1 MTQEEQLTA
10 WDALGLNYGDF
21 ISHADLRRTLGL
33 ERPFPEKY
41 PSIPEYDAARDEYE
55 WRELLLTERKIYLD
69 IKRGHGYEMAHP
81 SEQIAIAAKQYAKTL
96 ERETRKL
103 VEVSVNVNL
112 DVLDTSQRHRVT
124 QQQDRVAALA
134 DFMGRGKQLTISVT
148 SD

>member
-1 MTQEEQLTA
+1 MILA
-10 WDALGLNYGDF
+10 MRPDATLDQIEHAIERVKELGFKQPD
-21 ISHADLRRTLGL
+21 S
-33 ERPFPEKY
+33 
-41 PSIPEYDAARDEYE
+41 
-55 WRELLLTERKIYLD
+55 IYLALTKD
-69 IKRGHGYEMAHP
+69 ESR
-81 SEQIAIAAKQYAKTL
+81 QTQYA
-96 ERETRKL
+96 RKL

>member
-1 MTQEEQLTA
+1 MGTVASWL
-10 WDALGLNYGDF
+10 
-21 ISHADLRRTLGL
+21 
-33 ERPFPEKY
+33 P
-41 PSIPEYDAARDEYE
+41 
-55 WRELLLTERKIYLD
+55 
-69 IKRGHGYEMAHP
+69 P
-81 SEQIAIAAKQYAKTL
+81 SEQIAIAAKQYTKTL

>member
-1 MTQEEQLTA
+1 M
-10 WDALGLNYGDF
+10 
-21 ISHADLRRTLGL
+21 
-33 ERPFPEKY
+33 
-41 PSIPEYDAARDEYE
+41 
-55 WRELLLTERKIYLD
+55 
-69 IKRGHGYEMAHP
+69 
-81 SEQIAIAAKQYAKTL
+81 
-96 ERETRKL
+96 